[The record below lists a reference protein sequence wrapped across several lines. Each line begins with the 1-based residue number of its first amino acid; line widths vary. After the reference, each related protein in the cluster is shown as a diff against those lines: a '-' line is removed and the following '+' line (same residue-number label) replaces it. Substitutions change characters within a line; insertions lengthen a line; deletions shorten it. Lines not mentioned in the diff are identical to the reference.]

1 MNQVR
6 SFYRMFIAVVAFGGL
21 LLTPLAAPAAAQTMP
36 DAQLDGAAVA
46 AGTQQHPDGQITLA
60 ATSFSSRAPVQ
71 AGFARFGSW
80 ISRATQLP
88 HATSYVQAA
97 WQARVPAGTQLAVDL
112 RGSVDGQQWSAW
124 HTDLGNGTVVVLGH
138 PVQYVQYRLR
148 LWGSATASPS
158 VHAVHLTPHSPPPDS
173 TDTAALVVAPQQATA
188 QNAAPT
194 YRIRATRLG
203 LVGYRTANG
212 HIIQPRDWFVALPS
226 WRSLSSLGGYE
237 YQVRITYNGRSVVA
251 PVWDVGPWNTRD
263 NYWDAER
270 EQYNDLQRGWPQDH
284 AAYFDGYNG
293 GYAEKGYV
301 VLPTAIDVGDGVWW
315 DGLGIN
321 DGIAW
326 LDVTFLWLGSDPH
339 AQTSPPQDP
348 IAPPSSDPNAPEY
361 MVDERGPAFTRNAA
375 SWFTAPC
382 GEDGHALWTYSVTD
396 TLKRENTA
404 FWQPAL
410 PVAGEYD
417 LYAAIPD
424 CELEIPATEAAR
436 YLIQHGNGATEV
448 AINQA
453 TERGWVHL
461 GRYPFA
467 ADASGFVYL
476 TNVAGDV
483 GRAIWFDNIRWVPVR
498 ETASEYTEPPVQ

>member
-1 MNQVR
+1 MSN
-6 SFYRMFIAVVAFGGL
+6 IACACGAVS
-21 LLTPLAAPAAAQTMP
+21 PLAPASTRYNSRP
-36 DAQLDGAAVA
+36 
-46 AGTQQHPDGQITLA
+46 HPPPPSLADIDTTTLA
-60 ATSFSSRAPVQ
+60 VT
-71 AGFARFGSW
+71 
-80 ISRATQLP
+80 
-88 HATSYVQAA
+88 
-97 WQARVPAGTQLAVDL
+97 
-112 RGSVDGQQWSAW
+112 
-124 HTDLGNGTVVVLGH
+124 
-138 PVQYVQYRLR
+138 
-148 LWGSATASPS
+148 
-158 VHAVHLTPHSPPPDS
+158 
-173 TDTAALVVAPQQATA
+173 PQQATV
-188 QNAAPT
+188 QSVAPT

-203 LVGYRTANG
+203 MVGYRTANG

-270 EQYNDLQRGWPQDH
+270 QQYNDLPRGWPQDH

-315 DGLGIN
+315 DGLGI
-321 DGIAW
+321 DDDIAW
-326 LDVTFLWLGSDPH
+326 LEVTYLWLGSDPQ
-339 AQTSPPQDP
+339 AQSSPPP
-348 IAPPSSDPNAPEY
+348 SPVAPPSSDPNAPEY
-361 MVDERGPAFTRNAA
+361 MVDERGPAFIRNAA
-375 SWFTAPC
+375 RWFTALC
-382 GEDGHALWTYSVTD
+382 GEGRHALWTYSVTD

-417 LYAAIPD
+417 LYVAIPD
-424 CELEIPATEAAR
+424 CDLAVPATAAAR

-461 GRYPFA
+461 GRFPFA

-476 TNVAGDV
+476 TDVAGDA
-483 GRAIWFDNIRWVPVR
+483 GRAVWFDNIRWVPVR
-498 ETASEYTEPPVQ
+498 ERASE